1 MASVLL
7 TIALLFSDYTSLR
20 QDSLIEYRKG
30 HYPQAE
36 VLIRESIDAAKS
48 NHDDYA
54 EALSYTAFGDILQA
68 ELRFSEAEREYRNA
82 LLTLN
87 EDPKRS
93 HAAAI
98 VWRNLAT
105 ALTGE
110 GNYREAL
117 SALNRASKLLEASK
131 VDDPDLSAEILN
143 AFGVIYFQQRAFNKA
158 EGFFSRAAVLP
169 VSSDHPDEIGLWQI
183 QNNLGKVYQAKHQY
197 SKAEDAFKQ
206 SLQLGEAP
214 FGRRNWNVAVI
225 YDNLGGLYVEMGR
238 IGEAQDQF
246 LLALGMLVRPATSFD
261 DLALMHT
268 LYQLARTC
276 IAQNNETR
284 ALPLLERA
292 ATIARKRVAA
302 TEMPE
307 VSEILDMYSN
317 VLRDLSY
324 PAEAE
329 HVQSEARKVRAAMAF
344 TVPARSLR

>member
-1 MASVLL
+1 MSSILI

-20 QDSLIEYRKG
+20 RDSHVEYQRG

-36 VLIRESIDAAKS
+36 VLILKSIEAAKS

-54 EALSYTAFGDILQA
+54 EAIGYSAFGDIMQA
-68 ELRFSEAEREYRNA
+68 ELRFSEAEREYRKA

-117 SALNRASKLLEASK
+117 SALSRASKLLDASK
-131 VDDPDLSAEILN
+131 VDDPDLNAEILN
-143 AFGVIYFQQRAFNKA
+143 TFGVIHFQQGAFNKA
-158 EGFFSRAAVLP
+158 EGFFSRAAALP
-169 VSSDHPDEIGLWQI
+169 VSSDRPDEIGLWQM
-183 QNNLGKVYQAKHQY
+183 QNNLAKVYQARHQY
-197 SKAEDAFKQ
+197 GKAEDAFKRA
-206 SLQLGEAP
+206 LQLCETQLSPGNP
-214 FGRRNWNVAVI
+214 SVVVL
-225 YDNLGGLYVEMGR
+225 YDNLGALYLELGR
-238 IGEAQDQF
+238 IEEAQDQF
-246 LLALGMLVRPATSFD
+246 LRGLGILARPASSFD

-276 IAQNNETR
+276 IAQNNQTR
-284 ALPLLERA
+284 ALPILERA

-307 VSEILDMYSN
+307 ISEILETYSK
-317 VLRDLSY
+317 VLRDLSK

-329 HVQSEARKVRAAMAF
+329 HVQSEARKVRAAMTF
-344 TVPARSLR
+344 TVPVRSLQ